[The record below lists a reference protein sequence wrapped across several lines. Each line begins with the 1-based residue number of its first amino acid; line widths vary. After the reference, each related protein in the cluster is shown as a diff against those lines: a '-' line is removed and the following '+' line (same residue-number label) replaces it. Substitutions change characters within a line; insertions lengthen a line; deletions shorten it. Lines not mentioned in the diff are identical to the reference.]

1 MTNKKPTFEDNLDEL
16 TQLVNE
22 LEQGDV
28 PLETA
33 LTKFQKGVKLSRALE
48 QKLTQAEDTLTKVV
62 NEQGELTNLDK
73 KALDNQSQDQSLES
87 HDDK

>member
-1 MTNKKPTFEDNLDEL
+1 MTDKKPTFEDNLNEL

-62 NEQGELTNLDK
+62 NEQGEITDLDK
-73 KALDNQSQDQSLES
+73 KTMTDDSQESPSES
-87 HDDK
+87 HDD